1 MQNPKRYF
9 NRFGKTVVAGLLVG
23 MVLWL
28 DAMAACPA
36 LHEMIHHE
44 ATDYNHQCAVKMF
57 AHGKIKLTTCE
68 IPVVPP
74 TVLVEITPHIAV
86 SVFST
91 VIKNLP
97 QGRAPPAVPSFQA

>member
-1 MQNPKRYF
+1 MQRTKRHF

-23 MVLWL
+23 MVFWL

-36 LHEMIHHE
+36 LHEMIHHD
-44 ATDYNHQCAVKMF
+44 AADYNHQCAVKMF
-57 AHGKIKLTTCE
+57 AHGKIEPATCK

-74 TVLVEITPHIAV
+74 SALVETTPHIAV
-86 SVFST
+86 FVLST

-97 QGRAPPAVPSFQA
+97 QGRAPPAVSSFQA